1 VRLALGA
8 RPEQVRRL
16 FLGEG
21 LRLAAGGAALGVPLA
36 LALGRSA
43 STLLFGISPADPLTL
58 VTVVVAIATLAV
70 IATYIPSARASRLDP
85 VEALRAG

>member
-1 VRLALGA
+1 
-8 RPEQVRRL
+8 
-16 FLGEG
+16 
-21 LRLAAGGAALGVPLA
+21 VPLA